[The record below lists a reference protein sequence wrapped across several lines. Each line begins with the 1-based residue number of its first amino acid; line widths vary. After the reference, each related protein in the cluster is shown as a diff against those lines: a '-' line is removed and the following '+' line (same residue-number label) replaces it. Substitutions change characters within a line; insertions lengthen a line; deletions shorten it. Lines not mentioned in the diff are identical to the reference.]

1 MIEVDDTGRMWLA
14 YDGSSTVNVRWSDA
28 PYTQWS
34 SPITLA
40 SGIASNDKCAIIAM
54 PGKIGVFWSN
64 QNTKRWGFKT
74 HTDGDSPT
82 NWSVDEVPASQSALN
97 VGYGMAD
104 DHMNLKVASDG
115 TLYCAI
121 KTGYNDESYPLIG
134 LLVRRANGTWDNLYD
149 VSRLGT
155 TPIVVLNEDAGK
167 LRIVYSSRTY
177 GGDIL
182 YNESP
187 ISNISIGPQMTLKEG
202 ARFRDPTSSKQNF
215 NPDGLIL
222 ITNVDAGVAVGVL
235 ASDDGSS
242 PDPTDK
248 FHLTINTIGD
258 GTVAKTPSQ
267 ETYDAGSAVSLTATP
282 AAGYRFAGWGGD
294 ASGTANPLTVTM
306 DGDKAV
312 TATFEAIPASE
323 YSLAVSTTGGGAV
336 SKSPDRATYTAGSAV
351 SLTATPATGY
361 QFAGWGGDASG
372 TANPLTVT
380 MDGDKAVTATFTA
393 VTAGPSQVT
402 GFTLVDAQT
411 EQDVQPLEDG
421 ATISL
426 SSLSNSKL
434 NIRANTSPTSVG
446 SVLFELSGTQS
457 RTYSDNAAPYALH
470 GDNGSGN
477 YYYGNWNP
485 PAVGTYTL
493 KATPYSGSKA
503 TGAAGTPLT
512 IRFTVVEQVVTPTDK
527 FHLTI
532 NTIGDGT
539 VAKTPSQETYD
550 AGSAVSLTATPATG
564 YQFAGWGG
572 DASGTANPLT
582 VTMDGDKAVTATFTA
597 VTAGPSQVTGF
608 TLVDAQTEQ
617 DVQPL
622 EDGATISLSS
632 LSNSKL
638 NIRANT
644 SPTSVGSVLFE
655 LSGTQSRT
663 YSDNAAPYA
672 LHGDNGS
679 GNYYYGNWNPP
690 AVGTYTLKATPYSGS
705 KATGAAGTPLT
716 IRFTVVE
723 SNLTTQSEKSLF
735 VNQPRLEKLSAHP
748 NPFSDKARVRFTVSE
763 GQDYTLSLYDSK
775 GSLIKTLHQGKTVS
789 GQLHQIDIDGTDLGK
804 GLYILRLQTKS
815 KNETF
820 RLMLDR

>member
-82 NWSVDEVPASQSALN
+82 NWSADEVPASQSALN

-134 LLVRRANGTWDNLYD
+134 LLVRRANGTWDSLYD

-267 ETYDAGSAVSLTATP
+267 ETYDAGSAVSLTAT
-282 AAGYRFAGWGGD
+282 
-294 ASGTANPLTVTM
+294 
-306 DGDKAV
+306 
-312 TATFEAIPASE
+312 
-323 YSLAVSTTGGGAV
+323 
-336 SKSPDRATYTAGSAV
+336 
-351 SLTATPATGY
+351 
-361 QFAGWGGDASG
+361 
-372 TANPLTVT
+372 
-380 MDGDKAVTATFTA
+380 
-393 VTAGPSQVT
+393 
-402 GFTLVDAQT
+402 
-411 EQDVQPLEDG
+411 
-421 ATISL
+421 
-426 SSLSNSKL
+426 
-434 NIRANTSPTSVG
+434 
-446 SVLFELSGTQS
+446 
-457 RTYSDNAAPYALH
+457 
-470 GDNGSGN
+470 
-477 YYYGNWNP
+477 
-485 PAVGTYTL
+485 
-493 KATPYSGSKA
+493 
-503 TGAAGTPLT
+503 
-512 IRFTVVEQVVTPTDK
+512 
-527 FHLTI
+527 
-532 NTIGDGT
+532 
-539 VAKTPSQETYD
+539 
-550 AGSAVSLTATPATG
+550 
-564 YQFAGWGG
+564 
-572 DASGTANPLT
+572 
-582 VTMDGDKAVTATFTA
+582 
-597 VTAGPSQVTGF
+597 
-608 TLVDAQTEQ
+608 
-617 DVQPL
+617 
-622 EDGATISLSS
+622 
-632 LSNSKL
+632 
-638 NIRANT
+638 
-644 SPTSVGSVLFE
+644 
-655 LSGTQSRT
+655 
-663 YSDNAAPYA
+663 
-672 LHGDNGS
+672 
-679 GNYYYGNWNPP
+679 
-690 AVGTYTLKATPYSGS
+690 
-705 KATGAAGTPLT
+705 
-716 IRFTVVE
+716 
-723 SNLTTQSEKSLF
+723 
-735 VNQPRLEKLSAHP
+735 
-748 NPFSDKARVRFTVSE
+748 
-763 GQDYTLSLYDSK
+763 
-775 GSLIKTLHQGKTVS
+775 
-789 GQLHQIDIDGTDLGK
+789 
-804 GLYILRLQTKS
+804 
-815 KNETF
+815 
-820 RLMLDR
+820 